1 MTMFNPLRDRDDA
14 PPAHES
20 PTEDAAPGGADV
32 IDKASDVAGGAGSF
46 GGSDAPRCDVAP
58 AAIDPDSLAPS
69 ATFAVRR
76 FRHGAWQSAGDALA
90 EEVPVALEFNGIS
103 HVVMLATPAD
113 IEDFALGFA
122 LSEGILGDR
131 RECYGIDVS
140 ATSQGVTAHLEVSSR
155 AFAGLKA
162 RRRNLTGRTGCG
174 LCGTESLDQVL
185 RPLPAAGE
193 PLRVTHAALAAAHAG
208 LARHQPLNGV
218 TGAVHGAAWCSP
230 QGEILC
236 LREDVGRHNALDK
249 LIGALARS
257 EQAFDRGFVLMT
269 SRASVEIVQ
278 KAAQVGIPMVA
289 AVSAATALAVRT
301 AEGAGVTLVGFV
313 RGEQCVIYTG
323 GAALDASV

>member
-1 MTMFNPLRDRDDA
+1 MSNPLGERDHRQSARELRD
-14 PPAHES
+14 
-20 PTEDAAPGGADV
+20 EDAQAIAAPV
-32 IDKASDVAGGAGSF
+32 
-46 GGSDAPRCDVAP
+46 CNVAP
-58 AAIDPDSLAPS
+58 AAIDPQALTPH

-76 FRHGAWQSAGDALA
+76 FRRGTWQQASDELA

-122 LSEGILGDR
+122 LSEGILNGR
-131 RECYGIDVS
+131 RECYGIDVT
-140 ATSQGVTAHLEVSSR
+140 ATPLGITAHLEVSSR
-155 AFAGLKA
+155 AFAGLKE

-185 RPLPAAGE
+185 RPLPAAGQT
-193 PLRVTHAALAAAHAG
+193 LRVSHAALAAAYAG
-208 LARHQPLNGV
+208 LAQHQPLNGV

-230 QGEILC
+230 QGEVLC

-249 LIGALARS
+249 LIGALARDG
-257 EQAFDRGFVLMT
+257 QAFDSGFLLMT

-301 AEGAGVTLVGFV
+301 AQAAGVALVGFV

-323 GAALDASV
+323 GAALDAGV

>member
-1 MTMFNPLRDRDDA
+1 MSNLLRDRDDKLSTRA
-14 PPAHES
+14 ARD
-20 PTEDAAPGGADV
+20 EDAQAIAAPV
-32 IDKASDVAGGAGSF
+32 
-46 GGSDAPRCDVAP
+46 CDVAP
-58 AAIDPDSLAPS
+58 AAIDPQALTPH

-76 FRHGAWQSAGDALA
+76 FRQGAWQQASDALA

-122 LSEGILGDR
+122 LSEGILNDR

-140 ATSQGVTAHLEVSSR
+140 ATALGITAHLEVSSR
-155 AFAGLKA
+155 AFAGLKE

-193 PLRVTHAALAAAHAG
+193 ALRVSHAALAAAHAG
-208 LARHQPLNGV
+208 LAAHQPLNGV
-218 TGAVHGAAWCSP
+218 TGAVHGAAWCSAK
-230 QGEILC
+230 GEILD

-249 LIGALARS
+249 LIGALARDG
-257 EQAFDRGFVLMT
+257 QAFDRGFVLMT

-301 AEGAGVTLVGFV
+301 AEAAGVALVGFV

-323 GAALDASV
+323 GAALDERV

>member
-1 MTMFNPLRDRDDA
+1 MSNPLRDR
-14 PPAHES
+14 
-20 PTEDAAPGGADV
+20 AAGRDTFLDGEPHGNGLAGTMSTMNAVGA
-32 IDKASDVAGGAGSF
+32 S
-46 GGSDAPRCDVAP
+46 CDVAP
-58 AAIDPDSLAPS
+58 AALDPERLTTHASFD
-69 ATFAVRR
+69 VRR
-76 FRHGAWQSAGDALA
+76 FRHGAWQHASDELA

-103 HVVMLATPAD
+103 HVVMLASPAD
-113 IEDFALGFA
+113 IEDFAVGFA
-122 LSEGILGDR
+122 LSEGILNDR
-131 RECYGIDVS
+131 RECYGVDVS
-140 ATSQGVTAHLEVSSR
+140 ATTQGITAHLEVSSR
-155 AFAGLKA
+155 AFAGLKE

-193 PLRVTHAALAAAHAG
+193 PLRVSHAALAAAHAG
-208 LARHQPLNGV
+208 LAAHQRLNAV

-230 QGEILC
+230 HGEILC

-249 LIGALARS
+249 LIGALAR
-257 EQAFDRGFVLMT
+257 QDLRLDAGFVLMT

-301 AEGAGVTLVGFV
+301 ASAAGLTLVGFV

-323 GAALDASV
+323 GAALERGG

>member
-1 MTMFNPLRDRDDA
+1 MTMSNPLGERDDRQSA
-14 PPAHES
+14 RELRD
-20 PTEDAAPGGADV
+20 EDAPAIAAPV
-32 IDKASDVAGGAGSF
+32 
-46 GGSDAPRCDVAP
+46 CNVAP
-58 AAIDPDSLAPS
+58 AAIDPQALTPH

-76 FRHGAWQSAGDALA
+76 FRRGTWQQASDELA
-90 EEVPVALEFNGIS
+90 DEVPVALEFNGIS

-122 LSEGILGDR
+122 LSEGILNDR
-131 RECYGIDVS
+131 RECYGVDVT
-140 ATSQGVTAHLEVSSR
+140 ATPLGITAHLEVSSR
-155 AFAGLKA
+155 AFAGLKE

-185 RPLPAAGE
+185 RPLPAAG
-193 PLRVTHAALAAAHAG
+193 PALRVSHAALAAAYAG
-208 LARHQPLNGV
+208 LAQHQPLNGV

-230 QGEILC
+230 QGEVLC

-249 LIGALARS
+249 LIGALARDG
-257 EQAFDRGFVLMT
+257 QAFDSGFLLMT

-301 AEGAGVTLVGFV
+301 AQAAGVALVGFV

-323 GAALDASV
+323 GAALDAGV

>member
-1 MTMFNPLRDRDDA
+1 MSNPNALRNSSDSGDLRELADLSDA
-14 PPAHES
+14 GGTRAVEGI
-20 PTEDAAPGGADV
+20 DGADAIV
-32 IDKASDVAGGAGSF
+32 GPV
-46 GGSDAPRCDVAP
+46 CDVAP
-58 AAIDPDSLAPS
+58 TAIDPESLSPHAS
-69 ATFAVRR
+69 FAVRR
-76 FRHGAWQSAGDALA
+76 FRHGAWQQASDELA

-122 LSEGILGDR
+122 LSEGILNDR

-140 ATSQGVTAHLEVSSR
+140 ATSLGITAHLEISSR
-155 AFAGLKA
+155 AFAGLKE

-185 RPLPAAGE
+185 RPLPSAGE

-208 LARHQPLNGV
+208 LAAHQPLNGV

-249 LIGALARS
+249 LIGALARDG
-257 EQAFDRGFVLMT
+257 QAFDRGFVLMT

-289 AVSAATALAVRT
+289 AVSAATALAVCT
-301 AEGAGVTLVGFV
+301 AEAAGVALVGFV

-323 GAALDASV
+323 GAALDAPA

>member
-1 MTMFNPLRDRDDA
+1 MTMSNPLREVAEGREAGELSGDA
-14 PPAHES
+14 SNEI
-20 PTEDAAPGGADV
+20 DGIAATV
-32 IDKASDVAGGAGSF
+32 
-46 GGSDAPRCDVAP
+46 CDVAP
-58 AAIDPDSLAPS
+58 TAIDPESLSPH

-76 FRHGAWQSAGDALA
+76 FRHGAWQAASDELA

-122 LSEGILGDR
+122 LSEGILNDR
-131 RECYGIDVS
+131 RECYGVDVS
-140 ATSQGVTAHLEVSSR
+140 ATSLGITAHLEVSSR
-155 AFAGLKA
+155 AFAGLKE

-185 RPLPAAGE
+185 RPLPSAGE

-208 LARHQPLNGV
+208 LAAHQALNGV

-230 QGEILC
+230 QGEIVC

-249 LIGALARS
+249 LIGALAR
-257 EQAFDRGFVLMT
+257 EGRAFDSGFVLMT

-301 AEGAGVTLVGFV
+301 AQAAGVALVGFV

-323 GAALDASV
+323 GTALDARG

>member
-1 MTMFNPLRDRDDA
+1 MDMA
-14 PPAHES
+14 QHHV
-20 PTEDAAPGGADV
+20 GASEGSGDGDTV
-32 IDKASDVAGGAGSF
+32 ASA
-46 GGSDAPRCDVAP
+46 CDVAP
-58 AAIDPDSLAPS
+58 RVIDPDSLTPS
-69 ATFAVRR
+69 AAFDVRR
-76 FRHGAWQSAGDALA
+76 FRHGAWHQARDDLA

-122 LSEGILGDR
+122 MSEGILNDR
-131 RECYGIDVS
+131 RECYGVD
-140 ATSQGVTAHLEVSSR
+140 VTATVQGITVHLEISSR
-155 AFAGLKA
+155 AFAGLKE

-185 RPLPAAGE
+185 RALPAAGE
-193 PLRVTHAALAAAHAG
+193 PLRVSHAALASAYAG

-218 TGAVHGAAWCSP
+218 TGAVHGAAWCSV

-236 LREDVGRHNALDK
+236 MREDVGRHNALDK
-249 LIGALARS
+249 LIGALARD
-257 EQAFDRGFVLMT
+257 ARPFDCGFVLMT

-301 AEGAGVTLVGFV
+301 AADAGVALVGFV

-323 GAALDASV
+323 GAALDDSARPQ

>member
-1 MTMFNPLRDRDDA
+1 MSNPSDPSSVVGDRSSALAERTGA
-14 PPAHES
+14 P
-20 PTEDAAPGGADV
+20 AD
-32 IDKASDVAGGAGSF
+32 SDVA
-46 GGSDAPRCDVAP
+46 APVCDVAP
-58 AAIDPDSLAPS
+58 TAIDPESLAPHAS
-69 ATFAVRR
+69 FTVRR
-76 FRHGAWQSAGDALA
+76 FRRGAWEQADDALA

-122 LSEGILGDR
+122 LSEGILNDR
-131 RECYGIDVS
+131 RECYGVDVS
-140 ATSQGVTAHLEVSSR
+140 ATALGITAHLEVSSR
-155 AFAGLKA
+155 AFAGLKE

-185 RPLPAAGE
+185 RPLPSAGE
-193 PLRVTHAALAAAHAG
+193 PLRVTHAALAAAYDG
-208 LARHQPLNGV
+208 LGRHQALNEV

-230 QGEILC
+230 QGDILC

-249 LIGALARS
+249 LIGALAR
-257 EQAFDRGFVLMT
+257 EGRAFDSGFVLMT

-301 AEGAGVTLVGFV
+301 AAAAGVALVGFV

-323 GAALDASV
+323 GAALDERL

>member
-1 MTMFNPLRDRDDA
+1 M
-14 PPAHES
+14 
-20 PTEDAAPGGADV
+20 AAPA
-32 IDKASDVAGGAGSF
+32 
-46 GGSDAPRCDVAP
+46 CDVAP
-58 AAIDPDSLAPS
+58 ATIEPERLAPH

-76 FRHGAWQSAGDALA
+76 FRRGAWQHASDELA

-122 LSEGILGDR
+122 LSEGILNDR
-131 RECYGIDVS
+131 RECYGVDIS
-140 ATSQGVTAHLEVSSR
+140 ATTLGMTAHLEVSSR
-155 AFAGLKA
+155 AFAGLKE

-185 RPLPAAGE
+185 RALPAAGE
-193 PLRVTHAALAAAHAG
+193 PLRVAHSALAVAHEG
-208 LARHQPLNGV
+208 LSRRQPLNGV

-230 QGEILC
+230 EGEILC

-249 LIGALARS
+249 LIGALAR
-257 EQAFDRGFVLMT
+257 EGTAFDKGFVLMT

-301 AEGAGVTLVGFV
+301 AAAAGVALVGFV

-323 GAALDASV
+323 GATLDERV

>member
-1 MTMFNPLRDRDDA
+1 MSDA
-14 PPAHES
+14 GGTGAVGGI
-20 PTEDAAPGGADV
+20 DGADTIV
-32 IDKASDVAGGAGSF
+32 GPV
-46 GGSDAPRCDVAP
+46 CDVAP
-58 AAIDPDSLAPS
+58 TAIDPESLSPHAS
-69 ATFAVRR
+69 FAVRR
-76 FRHGAWQSAGDALA
+76 FRHGAWQQAGDELA

-122 LSEGILGDR
+122 LSEGILNDR

-140 ATSQGVTAHLEVSSR
+140 ATSLGITAHLEISSR
-155 AFAGLKA
+155 AFAGLKE

-185 RPLPAAGE
+185 RPLPSAGE
-193 PLRVTHAALAAAHAG
+193 PLRVTHTALAAAHAG
-208 LARHQPLNGV
+208 LVAHQPLNGV

-230 QGEILC
+230 QGEILR

-249 LIGALARS
+249 LIGALARDG
-257 EQAFDRGFVLMT
+257 QAFDRGFVLMT

-301 AEGAGVTLVGFV
+301 AEAAGVALVGFV

-323 GAALDASV
+323 GAALDAPA

>member
-1 MTMFNPLRDRDDA
+1 MTMFNPSGDRDGRQ
-14 PPAHES
+14 PAGE
-20 PTEDAAPGGADV
+20 PQ
-32 IDKASDVAGGAGSF
+32 GAGPGDADAIDETV
-46 GGSDAPRCDVAP
+46 GGRVAPVCDVVPVAL
-58 AAIDPDSLAPS
+58 DPDSLAPS
-69 ATFAVRR
+69 ATVAVRR
-76 FRHGAWQSAGDALA
+76 FRHGTWQSASDELA

-113 IEDFALGFA
+113 VEDFALGFA
-122 LSEGILGDR
+122 LSEGILNDR
-131 RECYGIDVS
+131 RECYGIDVT
-140 ATSQGVTAHLEVSSR
+140 ATTQGVTAHLDVSSR
-155 AFAGLKA
+155 AFAGLKE

-185 RPLPAAGE
+185 RPLPTAGA
-193 PLRVTHAALAAAHAG
+193 PLRVSHAALAAAYAG

-257 EQAFDRGFVLMT
+257 EQPFDRGFVLMT

-289 AVSAATALAVRT
+289 AVSAATALAVQT
-301 AEGAGVTLVGFV
+301 AAAAGVTLVGFV

-323 GAALDASV
+323 GAALDASA

>member
-32 IDKASDVAGGAGSF
+32 IDKASDVAVGAGSF
-46 GGSDAPRCDVAP
+46 GGGDAPRCDVAP

-230 QGEILC
+230 QGEIIC

-323 GAALDASV
+323 GAALDASA

>member
-1 MTMFNPLRDRDDA
+1 MSESINGSR
-14 PPAHES
+14 PAAAGASEGR
-20 PTEDAAPGGADV
+20 PT
-32 IDKASDVAGGAGSF
+32 
-46 GGSDAPRCDVAP
+46 GGSSAAASRDAVSPALADDGPALVCDVAP
-58 AAIDPDSLAPS
+58 VALDPADLSPAADF
-69 ATFAVRR
+69 TVRR
-76 FRHGAWQSAGDALA
+76 FRHGAWQQAQDALA

-122 LSEGILGDR
+122 LSEGILNR
-131 RECYGIDVS
+131 RGECYGIDVT
-140 ATSQGVTAHLEVSSR
+140 ATSLGITAHLEIASR
-155 AFAGLKA
+155 AFAGLKE

-185 RPLPAAGE
+185 RALPSAADRITVSHAA
-193 PLRVTHAALAAAHAG
+193 LTAAHAALAE
-208 LARHQPLNGV
+208 HQSLNRV

-249 LIGALARS
+249 LIGALAR
-257 EQAFDRGFVLMT
+257 QDMPFDAGFVLMT

-278 KAAQVGIPMVA
+278 KAAQVGISMVA

-301 AEGAGVTLVGFV
+301 AEAAGVTLAGFV

-323 GAALDASV
+323 GQGLDVG

>member
-1 MTMFNPLRDRDDA
+1 MPNLLRDRDEATSARAARDEDAQAIDA
-14 PPAHES
+14 P
-20 PTEDAAPGGADV
+20 V
-32 IDKASDVAGGAGSF
+32 
-46 GGSDAPRCDVAP
+46 CDVAP
-58 AAIDPDSLAPS
+58 AAIDPQTLTPH

-76 FRHGAWQSAGDALA
+76 FRRGAWQHASDELA

-122 LSEGILGDR
+122 LSEGILNDR

-140 ATSQGVTAHLEVSSR
+140 ATSLGLTAHLEVSSR
-155 AFAGLKA
+155 AFAGLKE

-185 RPLPAAGE
+185 RPLPSAGQA
-193 PLRVTHAALAAAHAG
+193 LRVSHAALTAAYAG
-208 LARHQPLNGV
+208 LAAHQPLNGV

-230 QGEILC
+230 QGELLC
-236 LREDVGRHNALDK
+236 VREDVGRHNALDK
-249 LIGALARS
+249 LIGALAR
-257 EQAFDRGFVLMT
+257 EGRAFDSGFVLMT

-301 AEGAGVTLVGFV
+301 AQAAGVALVGFV

-323 GAALDASV
+323 GAALDKGV

>member
-1 MTMFNPLRDRDDA
+1 MTMSNPLGERDRQSARELRDEDA
-14 PPAHES
+14 PAI
-20 PTEDAAPGGADV
+20 AAPV
-32 IDKASDVAGGAGSF
+32 
-46 GGSDAPRCDVAP
+46 CNVAP
-58 AAIDPDSLAPS
+58 AAIDPQALTPH

-76 FRHGAWQSAGDALA
+76 FRRGTWQQASDELA

-122 LSEGILGDR
+122 LSEGILNDR
-131 RECYGIDVS
+131 RECYGVDVT
-140 ATSQGVTAHLEVSSR
+140 ATPLGITAHLEVSSR
-155 AFAGLKA
+155 AFAGLKE

-185 RPLPAAGE
+185 RPLPAAGQA
-193 PLRVTHAALAAAHAG
+193 LRVSHAALAAAYAG
-208 LARHQPLNGV
+208 LAQHQPLNGV

-230 QGEILC
+230 QGEVLC

-249 LIGALARS
+249 LIGALARDG
-257 EQAFDRGFVLMT
+257 QAFDSGFLLMT

-301 AEGAGVTLVGFV
+301 AQAAGVALVGFV

-323 GAALDASV
+323 GAALDAGV

>member
-1 MTMFNPLRDRDDA
+1 MSSTTNALRESGAGDTARVAGVDDI
-14 PPAHES
+14 
-20 PTEDAAPGGADV
+20 AAPV
-32 IDKASDVAGGAGSF
+32 
-46 GGSDAPRCDVAP
+46 CDVAP
-58 AAIDPDSLAPS
+58 AAIAPESLAS
-69 ATFAVRR
+69 HATFAVRR
-76 FRHGAWQSAGDALA
+76 FRRGAWQHASDELA

-122 LSEGILGDR
+122 LSEGILNDR
-131 RECYGIDVS
+131 RECYGVDVS
-140 ATSQGVTAHLEVSSR
+140 ATSLGVTAHLEVSSR
-155 AFAGLKA
+155 AFAGLKE

-193 PLRVTHAALAAAHAG
+193 PLRVTHAALAAAHEG
-208 LARHQPLNGV
+208 LSRRQPLNGV

-230 QGEILC
+230 EGEILC

-249 LIGALARS
+249 LIGALAR
-257 EQAFDRGFVLMT
+257 EGTAFDSGFVLMT

-301 AEGAGVTLVGFV
+301 AAAAGVALVGFV

-323 GAALDASV
+323 GATLDERV